1 MDLNVV
7 SWIINGLLGVGMYLL
22 KSAHS
27 DIKEQ
32 LKENRVEIANLK
44 ENKMDKVD
52 FKDFKE
58 ELWGRLDRFE
68 DKITAQ
74 IKDR

>member
-1 MDLNVV
+1 MDPNVV
-7 SWIINGLLGVGMYLL
+7 SWILNGLMGVAMYLL
-22 KSAHS
+22 KNTHTE
-27 DIKEQ
+27 IKEQ
-32 LKENRVEIANLK
+32 LKENRVELAHLK
-44 ENKMDKVD
+44 ENKMDKMD

-74 IKDR
+74 IKDK